1 MLKSFIVCLYPRVAN
16 SSQVIDNIRSAVLRY
31 DICHPVVNDS
41 EARLWHK
48 LEVSCWPTLVLL
60 GPRGNLLFSLVGE
73 GHCDKLALFT
83 DVTLRYYGE
92 LGLLKEHSVKIK
104 LLRDSL
110 PPSVLS
116 FPGKV
121 AVDDSSKRLA
131 IADTGHH
138 RILVVSSTGQLLHVI
153 GGKTVK
159 KQAGSKAETCC
170 QLRKPFGATPSSSF
184 NWTTPSRSDKTAAS
198 TLIFVAAAWLTVTF
212 TIFLC
217 LCLGLLMAAIS
228 SRFLVC
234 HS

>member
-1 MLKSFIVCLYPRVAN
+1 M
-16 SSQVIDNIRSAVLRY
+16 LRY

-41 EARLWHK
+41 EAHLWHE

-73 GHCDKLALFT
+73 GHRDKLALFT
-83 DVTLRYYGE
+83 DVTLHYYRE

-138 RILVVSSTGQLLHVI
+138 RVLVVSSTGQLLHVI

-159 KQAGSKAETCC
+159 K
-170 QLRKPFGATPSSSF
+170 
-184 NWTTPSRSDKTAAS
+184 
-198 TLIFVAAAWLTVTF
+198 
-212 TIFLC
+212 
-217 LCLGLLMAAIS
+217 
-228 SRFLVC
+228 
-234 HS
+234 